1 VIKGSS
7 FTINKANQLVSA
19 TQADLSVIDTSIESN
34 SAGTCI
40 QANDYSA
47 VTIRGTQFRNN
58 TATGIEAG
66 GESQLIVSLS
76 DFFDN
81 HSPDTL
87 IVLQN
92 TQAFPALFMN
102 SNFAGNTAIT
112 SLIQLRNAQMEIKA
126 CKFNDNYANLIAH
139 GFVLY
144 QSSLIAKSLS
154 FNQSGERITGSQP
167 ISGAFFLSAGS
178 SLQLLDGSVIQ
189 KTSGQVA
196 SAVYLESDSS
206 MLATK
211 ATFANMKISEAVLS

>member
-1 VIKGSS
+1 M
-7 FTINKANQLVSA
+7 
-19 TQADLSVIDTSIESN
+19 
-34 SAGTCI
+34 
-40 QANDYSA
+40 
-47 VTIRGTQFRNN
+47 
-58 TATGIEAG
+58 
-66 GESQLIVSLS
+66 
-76 DFFDN
+76 
-81 HSPDTL
+81 
-87 IVLQN
+87 VLQN
-92 TQAFPALFMN
+92 TQAFPALIMN

-112 SLIQLRNAQMEIKA
+112 SLVQLRNAQMEIKA

-144 QSSLIAKSLS
+144 QSSLIARSLS
-154 FNQSGERITGSQP
+154 FNQSGERITGGQP

-211 ATFANMKISEAVLS
+211 VTFANMKISEAILSKGTGVIVASFAKELTLSQCTFVACDNTNIFAEDTEVAIN